1 MTMVSPTRILL
12 VEDSLLFRVLAV
24 EQLENLGFV
33 IETAETAAEAMTKLQ
48 QGDGT
53 YAAAIVDIGLP
64 DTKGD
69 LLVADM
75 RAIFPTFPIVI
86 ASGCADDEMRIR
98 FNTDDRIAFLD
109 KPYVAEQMRT
119 VLGRLDVFGNS

>member
-1 MTMVSPTRILL
+1 VVADHQGRRHQAGGMTMVSPTRILL

-53 YAAAIVDIGLP
+53 
-64 DTKGD
+64 
-69 LLVADM
+69 
-75 RAIFPTFPIVI
+75 
-86 ASGCADDEMRIR
+86 
-98 FNTDDRIAFLD
+98 
-109 KPYVAEQMRT
+109 
-119 VLGRLDVFGNS
+119 